1 MKDRSNETREAL
13 VWLKGLAGQAARNRR
28 AAGMETT
35 PQIRDVLAIEV
46 GGAPARDPN
55 LGVWIR
61 WACAAVIVSAV
72 VVVGGGTFAAYSY
85 FQFLRQE
92 HAGFAAQLKEERQE
106 YLRVRQDLL
115 RDVEPTV
122 YANRIR
128 GGIERLGGRPQ
139 DRDRAIW
146 DYLLRVLQ
154 ESHSKEDYFDVV
166 AQFRNVLPH
175 LQLAV
180 NQNGYRDSY
189 RGELWIAVYLLES
202 PVSEVA
208 ERTRRIVPPIKA
220 LRALYAAVSPELQAD
235 QRTDLANSI
244 DRLELALKT
253 NRY

>member
-1 MKDRSNETREAL
+1 MKDRSENREAL
-13 VWLKGLAGQAARNRR
+13 LWLKGLAGQAARNRR
-28 AAGMETT
+28 AAGLEET

-46 GGAPARDPN
+46 GAAASEVN
-55 LGVWIR
+55 VAAWIR
-61 WACAAVIVSAV
+61 WACAAVIVAAV
-72 VVVGGGTFAAYSY
+72 VVVGGGGFAAYTY
-85 FQFLRQE
+85 FHFLRQE
-92 HAGFAAQLKEERQE
+92 HASFAAQLKEERQE

-115 RDVEPTV
+115 RDVEPAV

-154 ESHSKEDYFDVV
+154 ESQSKEDYFDVV

-180 NQNGYRDSY
+180 DSKTYRDSY

-202 PVSEVA
+202 PVSGVA
-208 ERTRRIVPPIKA
+208 ADTRRRVPPIKA
-220 LRALYAAVSPELQAD
+220 LRALYESVGPELRDD
-235 QRTDLANSI
+235 QRADLAKSI
-244 DRLELALKT
+244 GRLEVALKS

>member
-1 MKDRSNETREAL
+1 MKDRNNETREAL

-28 AAGMETT
+28 ASGLGET
-35 PQIRDVLAIEV
+35 PQIRDVLAIDVGARAASEV
-46 GGAPARDPN
+46 NIAA
-55 LGVWIR
+55 WIR
-61 WACAAVIVSAV
+61 WACAAVIIAAL
-72 VVVGGGTFAAYSY
+72 VVVGGGSFAAYSY

-154 ESHSKEDYFDVV
+154 ESQSKEEYFDVV

-180 NQNGYRDSY
+180 DSKTYRDSY

-202 PVSEVA
+202 PVSGVA
-208 ERTRRIVPPIKA
+208 ADTRRRMPPIRA
-220 LRALYAAVSPELQAD
+220 LRALYDSIRPELKED
-235 QRTDLANSI
+235 QRADLAKSI
-244 DRLELALKT
+244 DRLEMALKT